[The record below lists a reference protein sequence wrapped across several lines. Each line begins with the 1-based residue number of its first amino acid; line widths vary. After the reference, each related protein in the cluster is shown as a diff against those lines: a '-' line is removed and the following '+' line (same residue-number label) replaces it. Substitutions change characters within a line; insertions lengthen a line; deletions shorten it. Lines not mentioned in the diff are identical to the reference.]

1 MNKVSTILRRN
12 THKKE
17 GMTLSDNNIEL
28 HKELKRLRNIELVLN
43 ESSIVVFTNQRGIIQ
58 HANDK
63 FCELSQYSKEELIGS
78 SHNII
83 NSGYHSRD
91 FFKEMWRTIG
101 TGNIWRGEIKNK
113 RKDGTYYWV
122 NTIIVPF
129 LDERGKPYQYVA
141 IRHDITKLKEQEEVI
156 KKMAYYDYLTFLPNR
171 NWVNEWA
178 KGQTRETLNNLTVL
192 FLDLDSFKSIND
204 KLGHYAGDNVLKDV
218 AKRLKGCLDPED
230 FIVRQGGDEFIIF
243 LTSVKNNKEA
253 IVSTVERIK
262 KQFTMPF
269 YINNEQLFITVSIGI
284 SKSPEEA
291 KCSTSLEV
299 IEKAIVHADTA
310 MYYAKKR
317 YGNTHSFNT
326 DEQNNQID
334 RYYNLVSELQ
344 NALSNN
350 EFFIVYQPL
359 IDLAKGKIIGVE
371 ALLRWKNEKLGFV
384 SPMEFIP
391 LLEELGLIYYVG
403 NWVLQS
409 VCKQMKEWQNKGIL
423 LERAAIN
430 VSPIQFN
437 ELNFVTDVKKTL
449 EETRLEP
456 QFLELE
462 ITEGTIM
469 DINKSETTL
478 SNLKDIGV
486 GISIDDFGTGY
497 SSLSYLK
504 RLPINTLK
512 IDKSFID
519 DLDSDGK
526 LIVNTIIT
534 MGTNLNYKVLA
545 EGIETADQLRYL
557 KSQNCLEGQG
567 YFFSKPVSPEEIEQ
581 YYYEHQK

>member
-1 MNKVSTILRRN
+1 MNKVSTILRKN

-17 GMTLSDNNIEL
+17 GMTLSDNIDL

-43 ESSIVVFTNQRGIIQ
+43 ESSIVAFTNQRGIIQ

-63 FCELSQYSKEELIGS
+63 FCELSQYSKKELIGS
-78 SHNII
+78 PHSII
-83 NSGYHSRD
+83 NSGHHSKA

-101 TGNIWRGEIKNK
+101 TGNIWRGEIKNR
-113 RKDGTYYWV
+113 RKDGTFYWV
-122 NTIIVPF
+122 DTVIVPF

-141 IRHDITKLKEQEEVI
+141 IRHDITQLKEQEAVI
-156 KKMAYYDYLTFLPNR
+156 KKMAYYDHLTFLPNR

-178 KGQTRETLNNLTVL
+178 KRQTPETIKSLTVL
-192 FLDLDSFKSIND
+192 FLDLDLFKSIND
-204 KLGHYAGDNVLKDV
+204 KFGHYSGDNVLKDV
-218 AKRLKGCLDPED
+218 AKRLEDCLDPKD

-243 LTSVKNNKEA
+243 LTSTKNDKEKVLS
-253 IVSTVERIK
+253 IVEDIK
-262 KQFTMPF
+262 KQFTIPF
-269 YINNEQLFITVSIGI
+269 YVNNEQLFITVSIGI
-284 SKSPEEA
+284 SKSPKES
-291 KCSTSLEV
+291 KGSTSLDI
-299 IEKAIVHADTA
+299 IEDAIIHADTA

-326 DEQNNQID
+326 DEQNNHID
-334 RYYNLVSELQ
+334 RYYDLVAELQ
-344 NALSNN
+344 DALGNN
-350 EFFIVYQPL
+350 EFFLVYQPL
-359 IDLAKGKIIGVE
+359 IDLAKDKIVGVE

-384 SPMEFIP
+384 SPVEFIP

-409 VCKQMKEWQNKGIL
+409 VCKQMKAWQDKGVH
-423 LERAAIN
+423 LERVAIN

-437 ELNFVTDVKKTL
+437 ELHFVTDVKKTL
-449 EETRLEP
+449 EETNLKP

-469 DINKSETTL
+469 DINKSESTL

-567 YFFSKPVSPEEIEQ
+567 YFFSKPVSSEEIEQ
-581 YYYEHQK
+581 YYFAQ